1 MTATLVVSP
10 NVKPGV
16 TDITLSGRFPPPV
29 STWQL
34 RPTVLNPRSIATAR
48 RYGDDPSKTYVE
60 PYDPFIIPLQFASPG
75 QIISIRGALLSCVL
89 ESPLPIADGDNRT
102 VVDNVG
108 NIASASFKLPSA
120 LVGFWQPGLFKEP
133 LVLGS
138 SGAGVVPVPAPMGIS
153 PAGTVYSPAGGFGPT
168 AIYTISGYFTERNF
182 FDREWI
188 ISIGG
193 YPVKLNAEGLYI
205 LKPQFKNFNP
215 LKATNLDNW
224 AIIKSWSPDLFYNP
238 NIATA
243 KIFDGPVIE
252 GYITGASGIT
262 MYKPSEIG
270 SLRFYFRFDVD
281 ALVNGAVI
289 STPIF
294 AHMSVKYNQDLG
306 PFRLIQAQSRT
317 IVGSTF
323 VPTWLREA
331 LALFS

>member
-1 MTATLVVSP
+1 MTATLVPGP

-16 TDITLSGRFPPPV
+16 SDITLAGRVPPPV

-34 RPTVLNPRSIATAR
+34 RPTPLNPRSIVTAR
-48 RYGDDPSKTYVE
+48 KYVDDPLKSYIE
-60 PYDPFIIPLQFASPG
+60 PYDPFTISLQFTSPG

-89 ESPLPIADGDNRT
+89 ESPLPTVDGDNRT
-102 VVDNVG
+102 VINAVG
-108 NIASASFKLPSA
+108 EIASGTFKLPSN

-153 PAGTVYSPAGGFGPT
+153 PNGTVYSPVGGFGPT
-168 AIYTISGYFTERNF
+168 GIYTISGYFTERNF

-188 ISIGG
+188 ISVGG
-193 YPVKLNAEGLYI
+193 YPVKLNAGGLSI
-205 LKPQFKNFNP
+205 LKPQFKSLNP
-215 LKATNLDNW
+215 LSATNPSNW
-224 AIIKSWSPDLFYNP
+224 AIIKEWSPDLFYNP

-243 KIFDGPVIE
+243 RIFDGPVIE

-281 ALVNGAVI
+281 SFVNGAVVT
-289 STPIF
+289 TPIN

-306 PFRLIQAQSRT
+306 SYRLIQAQLRT

-323 VPTWLREA
+323 VPGWLREA